1 MDKFDILR
9 EYFGY
14 EAFRSGQSEMI
25 DGILEGRDCFGIMP
39 TGSGKSLCFQIPAML
54 LNGTTIAISPLISLM
69 RDQINALNQCGI
81 PAVCINS
88 TMSERETIEIYQNA
102 RNGAYKIIYVA
113 PERLLNPRFL
123 NLCGELTIPLV
134 AVDEAHC
141 VSQWGQNFRPSYLD
155 IPKFVQITQKRPIV
169 AAFTATATDAVKR
182 DIIRIL
188 ALQSPLAVMTGYDRP
203 NLYFEV
209 RKPEDKD
216 AELLGLLKNCFG
228 SVIVYCLTKRTTEM
242 VHSMLLQNN
251 IRAGVYH
258 GGLSADERS
267 AAQEDFIFDRV
278 NVMVATNAFGMGI
291 DKSNV
296 SLVIHYNMP
305 LDLESYYQEAG
316 RAGRDGSNA
325 RCIMLYS
332 PSDIKMA
339 RYLIDRSD
347 SPGVSSE
354 KEREQLRKRSLT
366 RLQAIIDYCKSKSC
380 LRAYI
385 LKYFGEKTKLSCGNC
400 SNCTRGEL
408 IEDVT
413 IDAQKIL
420 SCIFRANQN
429 ALNANLE
436 EICKILHGDVA
447 DDRFRELSTYGIMRD
462 TPLHSIVRIAQ
473 FLSTEGYFEVRNT
486 DGQCV
491 LTERSDDFIRSKST
505 LMMRVKRASG
515 IKAAKAADIP
525 NPELFERLSRLRK
538 ELAESLGI
546 PAYVV
551 FQNSSLISMCS
562 ILPTNIDDLLRVEGV
577 GMRKAER
584 YGRQFMSEIVDYLNT
599 RPKSD

>member
-14 EAFRSGQSEMI
+14 ETFRNGQSEMI
-25 DGILEGRDCFGIMP
+25 DGILDGRDCLGIMP

-88 TMSERETIEIYQNA
+88 TLTDRETVEIYQNA
-102 RNGAYKIIYVA
+102 SNGVYKIIYIA
-113 PERLLNPRFL
+113 PERLLNRGFL
-123 NLCGELTIPLV
+123 NLCESLTIPLV

-155 IPKFVQITQKRPIV
+155 IPKFVQISQKRPIV
-169 AAFTATATDAVKR
+169 AAFTATATEAVKR
-182 DIIRIL
+182 DITRIM
-188 ALQSPLAVMTGYDRP
+188 ALQSPLTVMTGYDRP

-216 AELLGLLKNCFG
+216 AELLGLLKNRFG
-228 SVIVYCLTKRTTEM
+228 STIVYCLTKRTTEM

-251 IRAGVYH
+251 IRAGLYH
-258 GGLSADERS
+258 GGLSADER
-267 AAQEDFIFDRV
+267 AVAQEDFIFDRT

-316 RAGRDGSNA
+316 RAGRDGSDA
-325 RCIMLYS
+325 RCIMLYT

-339 RYLIDRSD
+339 RYLIDRTD
-347 SPGVSSE
+347 STGISSE
-354 KEREQLRKRSLT
+354 NEREQLRKRSLM
-366 RLQAIIDYCKSKSC
+366 RLQVIIDYCKTKHC

-385 LKYFGEKTKLSCGNC
+385 LKYFGEKTKSSCGNC
-400 SNCTRGEL
+400 SNCTKGESV
-408 IEDVT
+408 EDVT
-413 IDAQKIL
+413 IEAQKIL
-420 SCIFRANQN
+420 SCIFRVNQN
-429 ALNANLE
+429 KLCADIE
-436 EICKILHGDVA
+436 EICKILHGDIA
-447 DDRFRELSTYGIMRD
+447 EEKFRKLSTYGIMTE
-462 TPLHSIVRIAQ
+462 TPLQKIVKIAQ
-473 FLSTEGYFEVRNT
+473 FLLTEGYFEICDT
-486 DGQCV
+486 DGRCV
-491 LTERSDDFIRSKST
+491 LTKQSDDFIKSRST
-505 LMMRVKRASG
+505 LMMRVKRTTD
-515 IKAAKAADIP
+515 AKTKRTADIP

-538 ELAESLGI
+538 ELADSLGI

-551 FQNSSLISMCS
+551 FHNTSLIGMCA

-599 RPKSD
+599 RPKCD

>member
-1 MDKFDILR
+1 MDKFDILKN
-9 EYFGY
+9 YFGY
-14 EAFRSGQSEMI
+14 ETFRDGQSEMI

-54 LNGTTIAISPLISLM
+54 LNGITIVVSPLISLM

-88 TMSERETIEIYQNA
+88 TMTEYETVEIYQNA
-102 RNGAYKIIYVA
+102 KNRSYKIIYVA

-123 NLCGELTIPLV
+123 NLCESLTIPLV
-134 AVDEAHC
+134 AVDESHC

-155 IPKFVQITQKRPIV
+155 IPKFVQTAQKRPIV

-188 ALQSPLAVMTGYDRP
+188 ALQNPLTVMTGYDRP

-228 SVIVYCLTKRTTEM
+228 SVIVYCLTKRTAEA
-242 VHSMLLQNN
+242 VYSMLLQNS
-251 IRAGVYH
+251 IHAGLYH
-258 GGLSADERS
+258 GGLSAEDRS
-267 AAQEDFIFDRV
+267 AAQEDFIYDRA

-332 PSDIKMA
+332 PSDIRMA

-347 SPGVSSE
+347 SPGISSAE
-354 KEREQLRKRSLT
+354 DREQLRKRSLT
-366 RLQAIIDYCKSKSC
+366 RLQAIIDYCKTKHC
-380 LRAYI
+380 LRANL
-385 LKYFGEKTKLSCGNC
+385 LKYFGENTKSACGNC
-400 SNCTRGEL
+400 SNCTKGEL
-408 IEDVT
+408 VEDVT

-420 SCIFRANQN
+420 SCIFRVNQN
-429 ALNANLE
+429 ELSAGLE
-436 EICKILHGDVA
+436 EICRILHGDVA
-447 DDRFRELSTYGIMRD
+447 DERFRGLSTYGIMCE
-462 TPLHSIVRIAQ
+462 TSLQKIVQIAQ
-473 FLSTEGYFEVRNT
+473 FLSTEGYFKVDESN
-486 DGQCV
+486 GQCT
-491 LTERSDDFIRSKST
+491 LTKSSDDFIKSKST
-505 LMMRVKRASG
+505 LMMRVKRTSG
-515 IKAAKAADIP
+515 IKAAKVSDIP
-525 NPELFERLSRLRK
+525 NPELFERLSGLRK

-551 FQNSSLISMCS
+551 FHNSSLISMCA
-562 ILPTNIDDLLRVEGV
+562 ILPTNIDDFLRVEGV

-584 YGRQFMSEIVDYLNT
+584 YGRQFMSEIVEYLNT

>member
-1 MDKFDILR
+1 MDKFDILK

-14 EAFRSGQSEMI
+14 ESFRNGQQKMI
-25 DGILEGRDCFGIMP
+25 DGILEGRDCLGIMP

-69 RDQINALNQCGI
+69 RDQINSLNQCGI

-88 TMSERETIEIYQNA
+88 TISEYETVEIYQKA
-102 RNGAYKIIYVA
+102 RAGAYKIIYVA

-123 NLCGELTIPLV
+123 NLCNDLTIPLV

-155 IPKFVQITQKRPIV
+155 IPKFVQTAQRRPVV
-169 AAFTATATDAVKR
+169 AAFTATATEAVKR

-188 ALQSPLAVMTGYDRP
+188 ALQSPLTVMTGYDRP

-209 RKPEDKD
+209 RKPDDKD
-216 AELLGLLKNCFG
+216 AELLKVLKNRSG
-228 SVIVYCLTKRTTEM
+228 STIVYCMTKRTTED
-242 VHSMLLQNN
+242 VHRMLLINN
-251 IRAGVYH
+251 ISAGLYH
-258 GGLSADERS
+258 GGLSAEERS

-339 RYLIDRSD
+339 RYLIERSG
-347 SPGVSSE
+347 SAGASE
-354 KEREQLRKRSLT
+354 KEREKLQKCAVT
-366 RLQAIIDYCKSKSC
+366 RLHSIIDYCKSKKC
-380 LRAYI
+380 LRANI
-385 LKYFGEKTKLSCGNC
+385 LNYFGENTKSSCGNC
-400 SNCTRGEL
+400 SNCIKGEKL
-408 IEDVT
+408 EDITIE
-413 IDAQKIL
+413 AQKIL
-420 SCIFRANQN
+420 SCIFRVNQN
-429 ALNANLE
+429 ELNADIG
-436 EICKILHGDVA
+436 EICKILHGDAA
-447 DDRFRELSTYGIMRD
+447 DDRFRGLSTYGIMSE
-462 TPLHSIVRIAQ
+462 TLLHRIGQIAQ
-473 FLSTEGYFEVRNT
+473 FLSTEGYFEACKPNGHCILT
-486 DGQCV
+486 DK
-491 LTERSDDFIRSKST
+491 SDEFIKSGST
-505 LMMRVKRASG
+505 LMMRVKRDPGKKSD
-515 IKAAKAADIP
+515 KMADIP

-538 ELAESLGI
+538 ELADSLGI

-551 FQNSSLISMCS
+551 FHNSSLIGMCA
-562 ILPTNIDDLLRVEGV
+562 ILPTNIDEFLRVEGV
-577 GMRKAER
+577 GILKAER
-584 YGRQFMSEIVDYLNT
+584 YGRKFLSEIVEYLNT